1 KKKGNTR
8 HPDVRLTAD
17 FTATASTNGGPG
29 WEGLK
34 FRGSTSEPRGLGG
47 PPTRGQRPATS
58 RARAP
63 APRAEAARAPPAAP
77 ASARASCLPV
87 PFAPRSAEPAP
98 APAPPAV
105 PSSREKLVPR
115 RRLGNLPRP
124 PRPGKAL
131 PPGTAASLS
140 AAAAGARVA
149 SGERARGRRQWGG
162 AGGGA
167 GLPPGARPPARPA
180 PPRPAPPAGP
190 PAPAPASAAATRR
203 RAPGPPA
210 PARPARRSHGAPS
223 RPGAR
228 AAAPRAG
235 HAAVAGGRRLG
246 AHGAAHQRRAQ
257 PARAD
262 QRGLEQVRERQP
274 LCGRGGAALHQGAAD
289 PPLRAARAA
298 ARRRRPV
305 PGHHLVHRVQGRR
318 GGALHERPALR
329 CHGRNLVF
337 EDEITALQPEVD
349 KLKTLNVNKIIAL
362 GHSGFEMD
370 KLIAQKVKGVDIVV
384 GGHSNTFLYTGTP
397 PSKEVPAGKYP
408 FIVTSDDGRK
418 VPVVQAYA
426 FGKYLGYLKVEFDE
440 KGNVIASHGN
450 PILLNSSILE
460 DPSIKADINKWRI
473 KLDNYST
480 QELGKTVVYLDG
492 STQSCRFKECNM
504 GNLICD
510 AMINN
515 NIRHSDEVSWNH
527 VSMCILNGGAIRS
540 PIDERNNGT
549 ITWENLAA
557 VLPFGETFDLI
568 QLKGSTLKK
577 AFEHSVHRYGQSTG
591 EFLQVGGIHVVY
603 DLSRKPGNRVVK
615 IDVLCTQCRVPSYE
629 PLRMDKI
636 YKVVLPSFLA
646 NGGDGFQMIKDEAL
660 RHDSGDEAGGSAST
674 KPRLIGVK
682 RRSSQRRLKKPWP

>member
-1 KKKGNTR
+1 MG
-8 HPDVRLTAD
+8 
-17 FTATASTNGGPG
+17 
-29 WEGLK
+29 
-34 FRGSTSEPRGLGG
+34 RG
-47 PPTRGQRPATS
+47 A
-58 RARAP
+58 ARAP
-63 APRAEAARAPPAAP
+63 A
-77 ASARASCLPV
+77 L
-87 PFAPRSAEPAP
+87 
-98 APAPPAV
+98 
-105 PSSREKLVPR
+105 
-115 RRLGNLPRP
+115 RLL
-124 PRPGKAL
+124 AL
-131 PPGTAASLS
+131 GALLWP
-140 AAAAGARVA
+140 AAGAWELTILHTNDV
-149 SGERARGRRQWGG
+149 
-162 AGGGA
+162 
-167 GLPPGARPPARPA
+167 
-180 PPRPAPPAGP
+180 
-190 PAPAPASAAATRR
+190 
-203 RAPGPPA
+203 
-210 PARPARRSHGAPS
+210 HS
-223 RPGAR
+223 R
-228 AAAPRAG
+228 
-235 HAAVAGGRRLG
+235 
-246 AHGAAHQRRAQ
+246 
-257 PARAD
+257 
-262 QRGLEQVRERQP
+262 LEQTSEDSSKCVNASR
-274 LCGRGGAALHQGAAD
+274 CVGGVARLFTKVQQIRRTEPHVLLLDAGDQYQGTIWFT
-289 PPLRAARAA
+289 
-298 ARRRRPV
+298 V
-305 PGHHLVHRVQGRR
+305 YK
-318 GGALHERPALR
+318 GAEVAHFMNALR
-329 CHGRNLVF
+329 YDAMALGNHEFDNGVEGLIDPLLKEAKFPILSANIKAKGPLASQISGLYLPYKILSVGDEVVGIVGYTSKETPVLSNPGRNLVF

-397 PSKEVPAGKYP
+397 PSREVPAGKYP

-426 FGKYLGYLKVEFDE
+426 FGKYLGCLKVEFDE

-515 NIRHSDEVSWNH
+515 NIRHPDEVSWNH

-540 PIDERNNGT
+540 PIDKRNNGT

-591 EFLQVGGIHVVY
+591 EFLQVGGIQVVY

-615 IDVLCTQCRVPSYE
+615 LDVLCTQCQVPSYE
-629 PLRMDKI
+629 PLQMDKT

-660 RHDSGDEAGGSAST
+660 RHDSGDQDISVVSGYILKMKVVYPAVEGRIKFSAGSHRHGSFS
-674 KPRLIGVK
+674 LIFLSFLAVIIVLY
-682 RRSSQRRLKKPWP
+682 Q